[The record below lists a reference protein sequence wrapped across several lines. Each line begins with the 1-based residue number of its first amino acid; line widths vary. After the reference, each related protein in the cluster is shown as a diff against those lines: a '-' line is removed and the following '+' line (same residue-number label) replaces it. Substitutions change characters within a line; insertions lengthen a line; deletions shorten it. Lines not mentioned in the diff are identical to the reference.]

1 MRKKR
6 FIIPGL
12 ILFVIVLAFK
22 HILFIGYVPSE
33 SMEPTLKAGS
43 YIIGS
48 RIYGELKT
56 GDIII
61 FEHDGKMLVKRI
73 AATEGERITENGFTY
88 IVPNGSYFVMG
99 DNRNNSFDSRYWSE
113 PYVHENEIVAKTF
126 YQAKRQPD
134 CPKHRKNAF
143 LTVAHQRFVS
153 KYKRQR
159 GRTKRLTV
167 FYILSSL
174 VLELPCNFWQQIIL
188 RS

>member
-22 HILFIGYVPSE
+22 YFLFIGYVSSE

-61 FEHDGKMLVKRI
+61 FEHDGKTLVKRI
-73 AATEGERITENGFTY
+73 AATEGERITENEFTY
-88 IVPNGSYFVMG
+88 IVPKDNYFVMG
-99 DNRNNSFDSRYWSE
+99 DNRVNSYDSRFWSQ
-113 PYVHENEIVAKTF
+113 PFVKTSDII
-126 YQAKRQPD
+126 A
-134 CPKHRKNAF
+134 N
-143 LTVAHQRFVS
+143 
-153 KYKRQR
+153 
-159 GRTKRLTV
+159 
-167 FYILSSL
+167 
-174 VLELPCNFWQQIIL
+174 VLI
-188 RS
+188 

>member
-6 FIIPGL
+6 YIIPGV

-22 HILFIGYVPSE
+22 HVLFIGYVPSE

-73 AATEGERITENGFTY
+73 AATAGERITENGFTY
-88 IVPNGSYFVMG
+88 IVPKGSYFVMG
-99 DNRNNSFDSRYWSE
+99 DNRIIHLI
-113 PYVHENEIVAKTF
+113 HEIGQN
-126 YQAKRQPD
+126 RLS
-134 CPKHRKNAF
+134 HRMK
-143 LTVAHQRFVS
+143 L
-153 KYKRQR
+153 
-159 GRTKRLTV
+159 RL
-167 FYILSSL
+167 
-174 VLELPCNFWQQIIL
+174 NFGCIKIQN
-188 RS
+188 

>member
-12 ILFVIVLAFK
+12 ILLVIILAFK
-22 HILFIGYVPSE
+22 YVFFIGYVPSE

-61 FEHDGKMLVKRI
+61 FEHDGKTLVKRI

-88 IVPNGSYFVMG
+88 IVPKDSYFVMG
-99 DNRNNSFDSRYWSE
+99 DNRFNSYDSRFWNN
-113 PYVHENEIVAKTF
+113 PYVRKNEIRAK
-126 YQAKRQPD
+126 
-134 CPKHRKNAF
+134 
-143 LTVAHQRFVS
+143 
-153 KYKRQR
+153 
-159 GRTKRLTV
+159 
-167 FYILSSL
+167 
-174 VLELPCNFWQQIIL
+174 VLETDGK
-188 RS
+188 

>member
-12 ILFVIVLAFK
+12 ILLVIVLAFK
-22 HILFIGYVPSE
+22 YFLFIGYVPSE

-61 FEHDGKMLVKRI
+61 FEHDEKMLVKRI

-88 IVPNGSYFVMG
+88 IVPKGSYFVMG
-99 DNRNNSFDSRYWSE
+99 DNRNNSFDSRYWRE
-113 PYVHENEIVAKTF
+113 PFISKCDVKAKVIF
-126 YQAKRQPD
+126 
-134 CPKHRKNAF
+134 
-143 LTVAHQRFVS
+143 
-153 KYKRQR
+153 
-159 GRTKRLTV
+159 
-167 FYILSSL
+167 
-174 VLELPCNFWQQIIL
+174 
-188 RS
+188 

>member
-22 HILFIGYVPSE
+22 YFLFIGYVPSE
-33 SMEPTLKAGS
+33 SMEPTLKARS

-88 IVPNGSYFVMG
+88 IVPKGSYFVMG
-99 DNRNNSFDSRYWSE
+99 DNRNNSFDSRYWAE
-113 PYVHENEIVAKTF
+113 PFISKCDVKAKVIF
-126 YQAKRQPD
+126 
-134 CPKHRKNAF
+134 
-143 LTVAHQRFVS
+143 
-153 KYKRQR
+153 
-159 GRTKRLTV
+159 
-167 FYILSSL
+167 
-174 VLELPCNFWQQIIL
+174 
-188 RS
+188 

>member
-22 HILFIGYVPSE
+22 YFLFIGYVPSE

-43 YIIGS
+43 YIISS

-61 FEHDGKMLVKRI
+61 FEHDEKMLVKRI

-88 IVPNGSYFVMG
+88 IVPKGSYFVMG
-99 DNRNNSFDSRYWSE
+99 DNRNNSFDSRYWRE
-113 PYVHENEIVAKTF
+113 PFISKCDVKAKVIF
-126 YQAKRQPD
+126 
-134 CPKHRKNAF
+134 
-143 LTVAHQRFVS
+143 
-153 KYKRQR
+153 
-159 GRTKRLTV
+159 
-167 FYILSSL
+167 
-174 VLELPCNFWQQIIL
+174 
-188 RS
+188 

>member
-22 HILFIGYVPSE
+22 YFLFIGYVPSE
-33 SMEPTLKAGS
+33 SMKPTLKAGS

-61 FEHDGKMLVKRI
+61 FEHAGKMLVKRI

-88 IVPNGSYFVMG
+88 IVPKGSYFVMG
-99 DNRNNSFDSRYWSE
+99 DNRNNSFDSRYWRE
-113 PYVHENEIVAKTF
+113 PFISKCDVKAKVIF
-126 YQAKRQPD
+126 
-134 CPKHRKNAF
+134 
-143 LTVAHQRFVS
+143 
-153 KYKRQR
+153 
-159 GRTKRLTV
+159 
-167 FYILSSL
+167 
-174 VLELPCNFWQQIIL
+174 
-188 RS
+188 